1 MVHVQRT
8 FTVDRPR
15 EVVVPFLADFANAT
29 EWDPGTVSC
38 DPITPPPVAEGS
50 QWRNVSSLLGR
61 HTELTYTLTTLAEDR
76 VVLTGRN
83 DTATSVDDISV
94 RGTGS
99 SSEIT
104 YAATVTLNGR
114 ARLAEP
120 AMQLLFVYLGI
131 TTERQM
137 KRVINRL

>member
-15 EVVVPFLADFANAT
+15 EVVVPYLADFANAK

-61 HTELTYTLTTLAEDR
+61 HTELTYTLTSLAEDR

-94 RGTGS
+94 LGTGA

-104 YAATVTLNGR
+104 YAATVTLNGM

-120 AMQLLFVYLGI
+120 AMQLLFAYLGI

-137 KRVINRL
+137 KRAINRL

>member
-15 EVVVPFLADFANAT
+15 EVVLPFLADFANA
-29 EWDPGTVSC
+29 EQWDPGTVSC

-61 HTELTYTLTTLAEDR
+61 HTELIYTLTTLAEDR

-104 YAATVTLNGR
+104 YAATVTLNGL

-120 AMQLLFVYLGI
+120 ALQLLFVYLGI

-137 KRVINRL
+137 KQVINRL